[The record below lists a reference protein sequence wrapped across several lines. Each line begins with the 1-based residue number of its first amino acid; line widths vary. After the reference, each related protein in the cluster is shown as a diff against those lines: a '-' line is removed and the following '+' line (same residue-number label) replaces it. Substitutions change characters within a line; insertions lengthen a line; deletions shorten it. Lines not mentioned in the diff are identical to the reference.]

1 MPSSDPSARRPS
13 IAERAARRERM
24 AHSGRDRFASL
35 VRALQAGRELPVGRV
50 RGIHYEWHPL
60 AWRLVRLAIVVVAV
74 WAVARV
80 GGTILRDNAVDT
92 WRGPDATVQS
102 GQRLA
107 DCAPV
112 NILHDEVYPTWVRF
126 GGVVYRLAGAR
137 RPVAAPTPENG
148 YRQTGYTLGPL
159 MLLTIESTPD
169 GRARDTLLIYDG
181 TSPAGELYLREP
193 DCR

>member
-1 MPSSDPSARRPS
+1 
-13 IAERAARRERM
+13 M

-50 RGIHYEWHPL
+50 RGIRYEWHPI

-80 GGTILRDNAVDT
+80 GANVVRDNTTDT
-92 WRGPDATVQS
+92 WTGPDASVQS
-102 GQRLA
+102 GQRLI
-107 DCAPV
+107 DCPTV
-112 NILHDEVYPTWVRF
+112 NVLHDEAYPTWVRF

-159 MLLTIESTPD
+159 MLLTIENTPA
-169 GRARDTLLIYDG
+169 GLARDTLLIYDG
-181 TSPAGELYLREP
+181 RSLAGELYLREP